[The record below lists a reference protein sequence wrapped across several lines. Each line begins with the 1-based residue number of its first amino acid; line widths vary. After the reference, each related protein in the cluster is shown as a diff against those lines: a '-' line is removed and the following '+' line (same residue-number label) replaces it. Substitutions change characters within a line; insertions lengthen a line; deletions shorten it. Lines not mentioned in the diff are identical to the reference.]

1 MKIYVE
7 WREGQKELDYQK
19 DISVENMLKDIDSI
33 RYPIY
38 SCLINNEPK
47 RLDTILTGDCKV

>member
-33 RYPIY
+33 SYHIY
-38 SCLINNEPK
+38 S
-47 RLDTILTGDCKV
+47 

>member
-19 DISVENMLKDIDSI
+19 DISVENMLKGTS
-33 RYPIY
+33 
-38 SCLINNEPK
+38 E
-47 RLDTILTGDCKV
+47 